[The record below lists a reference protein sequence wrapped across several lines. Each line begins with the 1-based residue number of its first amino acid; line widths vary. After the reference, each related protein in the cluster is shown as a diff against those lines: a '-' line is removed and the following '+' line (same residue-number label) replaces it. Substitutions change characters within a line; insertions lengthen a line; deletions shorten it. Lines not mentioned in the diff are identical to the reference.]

1 MVIAGWIFGV
11 VIIAIGVWLW
21 RYPSRYGKGFVQ
33 AISLVLFLG
42 GIYVIWVAYILAGH
56 SVLRRAIF

>member
-1 MVIAGWIFGV
+1 MVVVGWIFGII
-11 VIIAIGVWLW
+11 IIAVGVWLW

-42 GIYVIWVAYILAGH
+42 GVYVIWAAYILSEH
-56 SVLRRAIF
+56 NVLRRALF

>member
-1 MVIAGWIFGV
+1 MVLAGWIFGIV
-11 VIIAIGVWLW
+11 VIAIGVWLW

-56 SVLRRAIF
+56 SLLGRTIF

>member
-1 MVIAGWIFGV
+1 MVLAGWIFGIM
-11 VIIAIGVWLW
+11 VIAVGVWLW

>member
-1 MVIAGWIFGV
+1 MVLAGWIFGIV
-11 VIIAIGVWLW
+11 VIAIGIWLW

-56 SVLRRAIF
+56 SLLGRTIF

>member
-1 MVIAGWIFGV
+1 MVLAGWIFGIV
-11 VIIAIGVWLW
+11 VIAIGVWLW
-21 RYPSRYGKGFVQ
+21 RYPSRYGNGFVQ

-56 SVLRRAIF
+56 SLLGRTIF